1 MVTGTVNTMGYA
13 SPGSLVYSSGPG
25 HEGKVFSNLGQAFWD
40 PVANLIKSVRSGLGS
55 VMLYNFGREG
65 DLIVKLESKDIRE
78 ERKET
83 SFVTTITV
91 NRE

>member
-1 MVTGTVNTMGYA
+1 
-13 SPGSLVYSSGPG
+13 
-25 HEGKVFSNLGQAFWD
+25 
-40 PVANLIKSVRSGLGS
+40 
-55 VMLYNFGREG
+55 MLYNFGREG
-65 DLIVKLESKDIRE
+65 DRDVKLESKDIRE